1 MWACDATTG
10 VSGVGSRRAPRAWR
24 LYLLL
29 GVLSASGYFFIPS
42 PDTRNLVYDV
52 VNNVVGI
59 STVAIVLIG
68 VRMYRPARALP
79 WHLFALGLALFA
91 IGDLTVTAYEV
102 VMRARV
108 PSPAPTDVFY
118 LVFYPVMIV
127 GLLMLQSPRLG
138 RRGLADL
145 IDPLIIA
152 TGAGLLFW
160 VCLMRPYLI
169 EPLGE
174 HPEIAPLP
182 IVIAVAYPLMDLL
195 LLVVLVRTLFVSR
208 KRSPAYL
215 LLGAGL
221 GTLLLA
227 DVVWTLAQAL
237 NSYWLG
243 HPIDAAFLLFF
254 VPFGAAA
261 LHPSMADLFEPVP
274 RVEATLTRP
283 RLMLLAGASLMAPGA
298 LALQAILGQPVAVP
312 LIVASSALLFLLVI
326 ARMSG
331 MMRTQERAAE
341 RERILRQAGAVLAAA
356 SDSKTL
362 YKNSVAAVLDLLRN
376 VPGTR
381 VSLWLGSDEEMEV
394 VTAGEH
400 REKVLDTPM
409 ALDDLPADVRLWL
422 LEGLSVRA
430 HPADV
435 ALLQNVSRQGSTARE
450 FFVVPLRTREEL
462 TGAMMVTCNVPLQQE
477 SKNALEALGAEI
489 ALASENLQLLEEAR
503 LMSVIEERQ
512 RLAHEIHD
520 TLAQGFTSIAMNISA
535 AQLAEPQT
543 FSDSA
548 PARRH
553 LELARHIARESLAEA
568 RRLVWALRPESLD
581 RHTLPEALKNLTEE
595 WSKETSIEARINTTG
610 TPRRLLPE
618 AEAALVRIAQEALSN
633 IRKHANASRT
643 MLTLSY
649 MDDLIV
655 LDVSDDGTGFD
666 LAAPKRKINPRD
678 EGGFGLVAIRERIEQ
693 FGGQLLVE
701 STLGRGTTLAVEL
714 PVARELTDPLGEYE
728 RIERRASKES
738 G

>member
-1 MWACDATTG
+1 M
-10 VSGVGSRRAPRAWR
+10 GSRRAPRAWR

-29 GVLSASGYFFIPS
+29 GVLSASGYLFVPS

-59 STVAIVLIG
+59 SAVAAVLIG
-68 VRMYRPARALP
+68 VRVYRPARALP
-79 WHLFALGLALFA
+79 WYLFAVGLLLFVT
-91 IGDLTVTAYEV
+91 GDLTVTAYEV
-102 VMRARV
+102 IMRTRV

-118 LVFYPVMIV
+118 LVFYPVMII

-160 VCLMRPYLI
+160 VCLMRPFLI

-174 HPEIAPLP
+174 HPKITALP
-182 IVIAVAYPLMDLL
+182 IAIAVAYPLMDLL

-227 DVVWTLAQAL
+227 DVVWTVAQAL

-274 RVEATLTRP
+274 RVDATLTRP
-283 RLMLLAGASLMAPGA
+283 RLALLAGASLMAPGA

-331 MMRTQERAAE
+331 MMRAQERAAE
-341 RERILRQAGAVLAAA
+341 RERILRQSGAVLAAA
-356 SDSKTL
+356 SDSRTL

-376 VPGTR
+376 VPGAR

-394 VTAGEH
+394 VATTGEH
-400 REKVLDTPM
+400 RARVLDAPI
-409 ALDDLPADVRLWL
+409 ALDDLPADVRVCLRD
-422 LEGLSVRA
+422 GLSISV

-435 ALLQNVSRQGSTARE
+435 ALLQNVSGHASMARE
-450 FFVVPLRTREEL
+450 VFVVPLRTRGEL
-462 TGAMMVTCNVPLQQE
+462 TGAMMVACNMPLQQE
-477 SKNALEALGAEI
+477 SKNALESLGAEI
-489 ALASENLQLLEEAR
+489 ALASENLQLVEEAR
-503 LMSVIEERQ
+503 LMSVMEERQ

-520 TLAQGFTSIAMNISA
+520 TLAQGFTSIAMSISA

-543 FSDSA
+543 LSDSA

-553 LELARHIARESLAEA
+553 LDSARHTARESLAEA

-581 RHTLPEALKNLTEE
+581 RHTLPEALQNLADE
-595 WSKETSIEARINTTG
+595 WSKETEVEAQTNITG

-633 IRKHANASRT
+633 IRKHANASRM

-649 MDDLIV
+649 MDDLVI
-655 LDVSDDGTGFD
+655 LDVSDDGKGFD
-666 LAAPKRKINPRD
+666 PAAPKRKINPQD
-678 EGGFGLVAIRERIEQ
+678 AGGFGLVAIRERIEQ

-701 STLGRGTTLAVEL
+701 STPEKGATIAVEL
-714 PVARELTDPLGEYE
+714 PVAHQVADPSGEYE
-728 RIERRASKES
+728 RLENGASKED